1 MYRFSYEKKKK
12 KKHPKT
18 TNIFIQ
24 TEKKKRKEN
33 LFLIYPDISIDR
45 RDTRTQSFH
54 SCWAGAAVMNGSPL
68 AYIFFLEARTVS
80 SAARLEFE
88 IGQWEAGREQG
99 RGRTIKNYHS
109 LRTMISRQP
118 KVVSG

>member
-68 AYIFFLEARTVS
+68 AYIFFSEARTVS
-80 SAARLEFE
+80 KNRVCRSSGIWDRSVRGGARTE
-88 IGQWEAGREQG
+88 
-99 RGRTIKNYHS
+99 RTND
-109 LRTMISRQP
+109 
-118 KVVSG
+118 

>member
-12 KKHPKT
+12 EKKTPERKLQ
-18 TNIFIQ
+18 IFLSKL
-24 TEKKKRKEN
+24 KKKRKEN

-80 SAARLEFE
+80 KNRVCRSSGIWDRSVRGEART
-88 IGQWEAGREQG
+88 RE
-99 RGRTIKNYHS
+99 RTND
-109 LRTMISRQP
+109 
-118 KVVSG
+118 

>member
-80 SAARLEFE
+80 KNRVCRSSGIWDRSVRGGARVKE
-88 IGQWEAGREQG
+88 
-99 RGRTIKNYHS
+99 RTND
-109 LRTMISRQP
+109 
-118 KVVSG
+118 